1 MSFIT
6 AINCMD
12 GRVQEP
18 VISWLKKQYNVNY
31 VDMITEP
38 GPIKILAEQKP
49 PHVLQSIK
57 NRVDISVHK
66 HGSDKIALIAHY
78 DCAGNPV
85 EKEIQLEQL
94 KKAIETV
101 LSWDFPVELLSL
113 WVDDNWS
120 VYKI

>member
-18 VISWLKKQYNVNY
+18 VIKWLKQQYNVTY

-38 GPIKILAEQKP
+38 GPIKILAEQQP
-49 PHVLQSIK
+49 SHLVQSVK
-57 NRVDISVHK
+57 ERVDISVNK
-66 HGSDKIALIAHY
+66 HGSENIAIIAHY

-85 EKEIQLEQL
+85 EKDVQMKQL
-94 KKAIETV
+94 KKAKETV
-101 LSWDFPVELLSL
+101 SAWNFPVKLIEL
-113 WVDDNWS
+113 WVDDNWM
-120 VYKI
+120 VHKI